1 MTCFCILN
9 WYLYS
14 ALVFELIKTKCII
27 LNGIV
32 FFGLVF
38 LVTILSILLCKD
50 NAVLSL
56 TKYLKIIEYIY
67 AQQWRRERLP
77 TPVFLPREFHRQKS
91 VVGYS
96 PCGHKES
103 DTTEQLYSLHQSVNL
118 VKSQDTK
125 SKHRNHLHSYTLTT
139 KIRKRN

>member
-67 AQQWRRERLP
+67 A
-77 TPVFLPREFHRQKS
+77 
-91 VVGYS
+91 
-96 PCGHKES
+96 
-103 DTTEQLYSLHQSVNL
+103 
-118 VKSQDTK
+118 
-125 SKHRNHLHSYTLTT
+125 
-139 KIRKRN
+139 